1 MKLIYRP
8 FVLHFAGCCMTT
20 VFVRV
25 ASTALLSI
33 SSFAS
38 AQTAWP
44 EFMPTLKGGW
54 SNSSVAAQLPPE
66 VLQSPPDNP
75 ASAGKAQWAGQWQ
88 GWAGRD
94 RSIDLKL
101 VVSNVTDSTA
111 IIDYA
116 AASSTLAPFYQRVNG
131 RFVGNE
137 LQAFVAESASI
148 AFRMRASGELEYFWS
163 RGTSWRSG
171 VLTKTP

>member
-8 FVLHFAGCCMTT
+8 FLLHFAVYRTTT

-66 VLQSPPDNP
+66 VLQAPPDNP
-75 ASAGKAQWAGQWQ
+75 AASRKTQWAGQWQ
-88 GWAGRD
+88 GWSGRD
-94 RSIDLKL
+94 RSVDYK
-101 VVSNVTDSTA
+101 VVISNVTEGTA
-111 IIDYA
+111 TIDYA
-116 AASSTLAPFYQRVNG
+116 AASSTFTPFYARVNG
-131 RFVGNE
+131 RFVGDE
-137 LQAFVAESASI
+137 LQAYLAGEATI
-148 AFRMRASGELEYFWS
+148 TFRMRASGELEFMWKRGGTWS
-163 RGTSWRSG
+163 AG
-171 VLTKTP
+171 VFTKTP